1 MKFSLL
7 LVIKINLKW
16 IEDLSV
22 RLETIK
28 WLEKN
33 QRGML
38 VDTVVGKELLDK
50 MSKAQK
56 TKTK

>member
-28 WLEKN
+28 RLEKN

-38 VDTVVGKELLDK
+38 VDIVVGKELLDK

>member
-28 WLEKN
+28 RLEKN